1 MSQRVQLFLYFN
13 VATGKKL
20 NNACSQC
27 SFIRCSLGGELTV
40 GEEVEISQGMSG
52 SGVIVTAHTLL
63 ITVLRSGISAGM
75 LEKRHPHT
83 HQLAELT
90 SGIHIQFEH
99 KPWQRL
105 RKHWP
110 SLGHTLEQSR
120 RGEEHGHSNHC

>member
-1 MSQRVQLFLYFN
+1 MHAYSVVL
-13 VATGKKL
+13 
-20 NNACSQC
+20 
-27 SFIRCSLGGELTV
+27 LGGEMSV

-52 SGVIVTAHTLL
+52 SSVVVTAHMLL

-90 SGIHIQFEH
+90 HGIHIQFEH
-99 KPWQRL
+99 KPRQRL

-110 SLGHTLEQSR
+110 SIGHTLKQTSVGKSKGTAITAEMSPTQAY
-120 RGEEHGHSNHC
+120 